1 MKCVSICAVTH
12 SCYAEGFRIRE
23 VVVKVITM
31 IVSIVVCC
39 GSELKCFRVGWR
51 EKYAISIPLRLLAS
65 HAVL

>member
-1 MKCVSICAVTH
+1 MKCVSRCAVTH

-51 EKYAISIPLRLLAS
+51 EKYVICIPLRLLAS

>member
-1 MKCVSICAVTH
+1 MKYVSRCAVTH
-12 SCYAEGFRIRE
+12 SCSAEGVRIYE

-31 IVSIVVCC
+31 IVSTVVCC

-51 EKYAISIPLRLLAS
+51 EKYVICIPLRLLAS